1 VRNLE
6 TCDDWFVGNT
16 EVSRRYFRVNH
27 SERGESS
34 DAGIMFFAFS
44 LQLGKNTMRAAC
56 WLRLCSCAVLVLVMP
71 FSVAQVPANVH
82 RESVADFVAKLNP
95 AQKDLFE
102 QASKA
107 FSAGHF
113 TESLGLH
120 KQLLKDFP
128 DDPILCKFAS
138 EDAINTGDPAA
149 TSLKPIAASDP
160 DDWQITALLVHAC
173 AESGDRTCRDTEM
186 AKMVDLHKR
195 GLTPNQLNTYPV
207 ENVKLDSGTL
217 LIENS
222 LVPWSYYK
230 VYALGKMS
238 DASGKRIMTITLESS
253 DMDQI
258 AFAREH
264 PAEAAHG
271 ARMFSL
277 DAYRE
282 TGLNSEGKRTQTHF
296 TYKFLM
302 GQPDYATIRQDFL
315 DIATGKSKPVS
326 SRSGLVVQ

>member
-1 VRNLE
+1 
-6 TCDDWFVGNT
+6 
-16 EVSRRYFRVNH
+16 
-27 SERGESS
+27 
-34 DAGIMFFAFS
+34 
-44 LQLGKNTMRAAC
+44 
-56 WLRLCSCAVLVLVMP
+56 MP
-71 FSVAQVPANVH
+71 FSVAQIPADVH
-82 RESVADFVAKLNP
+82 RESVTDFVAKLNP

-107 FSAGHF
+107 VSVGRF

-138 EDAINTGDPAA
+138 EDAIHTGDPAFAA
-149 TSLKPIAASDP
+149 TLLKPIVANDP
-160 DDWQITALLVHAC
+160 DDWQTTALLVRAC
-173 AESGDRTCRDTEM
+173 AELGDTACRDTEM

-195 GLTPNQLNTYPV
+195 GLTPNQLYTYAV

-222 LVPWSYYK
+222 LVPWGYYK

-238 DASGKRIMTITLESS
+238 DAGGKRIMTITLESG

-258 AFAREH
+258 AFAKEH
-264 PAEAAHG
+264 PAEAAQG

-296 TYKFLM
+296 TYRFLM

-315 DIATGKSKPVS
+315 DIATGKSKPMS